1 MLRNFNR
8 PIKVNGFT
16 CKKDE
21 GKEVSKITFTG
32 KNGSLQLDVP
42 NYINFSIEKDEIV
55 LGLNRDLVSN
65 QEKAMTGT
73 VKALTMSYIKG
84 VTEFH
89 SRIVIFTGTGCN
101 VKVVGDK
108 LVMKIGKSHLV
119 ERVIP
124 QGINC
129 AIASSDIKETKLK
142 VHGIDACAVG
152 QFSKELCDLVKN
164 RYKGGIHIWIE
175 GKEVP
180 LKEGKNA

>member
-8 PIKVNGFT
+8 PIKLNGFT
-16 CKKDE
+16 CEKA
-21 GKEVSKITFTG
+21 GSKVTFTG
-32 KNGSLQLDVP
+32 KNGSMDLEVP
-42 NYINFSIEKDEIV
+42 NYIDFTIENGEVTLKV
-55 LGLNRDLVSN
+55 NRDFQSN

-73 VKALTMSYIKG
+73 IKALTMSYIKG

-101 VKVVGDK
+101 VKVIDGK

-124 QGINC
+124 EGVNC
-129 AIASSDIKETKLK
+129 AIHSSDIKETKLK
-142 VHGIDACAVG
+142 IHGIDACSVG